1 MRSALKSIAICVVV
15 SISIAVDVFGADA
28 ATGSTNTVVVE
39 QLGHGRFRLV
49 NNSTE
54 KVTYMHW
61 MNQEDEP
68 VAYCKSA
75 NGKIKPCSP
84 DLYLLANGKPAEK
97 ETLLAAG
104 KAINFKA
111 KSTKTDIVGVSLLVK
126 GEQLFLWQTQ

>member
-111 KSTKTDIVGVSLLVK
+111 KSTRTDVVGVSLRVK